1 MTDLSWVPAMVAAF
15 RQHHPWIID
24 KVGGALVSQPVKELW
39 ELVKRKVGHAT
50 TNKIEA
56 QPHDPA
62 QWELLKARL
71 LVALDEDPEFQERL
85 HGMAE
90 RVISQQAT
98 GNDIQQVAV
107 GNSKKVNISV
117 K

>member
-1 MTDLSWVPAMVAAF
+1 MITTF
-15 RQHHPWIID
+15 QQHHPWIAG
-24 KVGGALVSQPVKELW
+24 KMGNLASKGVKELW
-39 ELVKRKVGHAT
+39 EQIKAKLGHAAIQ
-50 TNKIEA
+50 KVEA
-56 QPHDPA
+56 QPEDPA

-71 LVALDEDPEFQERL
+71 LVALDEDPEFQEKI
-85 HGMAE
+85 HGLAE

-107 GNSKKVNISV
+107 SNSKKVNISV

>member
-1 MTDLSWVPAMVAAF
+1 MTDLSWVPAMITAF
-15 RQHHPWIID
+15 QQHHPWIID

-39 ELVKRKVGHAT
+39 EQVKKKLGHTAIE
-50 TNKIEA
+50 KIEA
-56 QPHDPA
+56 QPDDAA
-62 QWELLKARL
+62 QWELFKARL
-71 LVALDEDPEFQERL
+71 LVALDEDPVFQEKL
-85 HGMAE
+85 HGLAE

-107 GNSKKVNISV
+107 SNSKKVNISV